1 MQTRYTAEK
10 CEEKQHGKRKK
21 ILRQLKIKAENQLK
35 SSESLVNVKEKW
47 LESLRMLKVK
57 LIKTRS
63 RYAGIRSNQTFEEDE
78 GNFFRNT
85 TDKKEYKGMVSS
97 IDRFVTFWG
106 GIWQGDTK
114 TPKRKWMQTV
124 ANKIKDKVTQIEEM
138 TVDMGKLQ
146 HILKKRKNWSA
157 PGIDSI

>member
-47 LESLRMLKVK
+47 VESLQMLKVK
-57 LIKTRS
+57 LIKTRT
-63 RYAGIRSNQTFEEDE
+63 RDARIRNNQMFEEDE

-85 TDKKEYKGMVSS
+85 ADKKEYKGTVPS

-106 GIWQGDTK
+106 GIWEDDTK
-114 TPKRKWMQTV
+114 TPK
-124 ANKIKDKVTQIEEM
+124 
-138 TVDMGKLQ
+138 GK
-146 HILKKRKNWSA
+146 K
-157 PGIDSI
+157 